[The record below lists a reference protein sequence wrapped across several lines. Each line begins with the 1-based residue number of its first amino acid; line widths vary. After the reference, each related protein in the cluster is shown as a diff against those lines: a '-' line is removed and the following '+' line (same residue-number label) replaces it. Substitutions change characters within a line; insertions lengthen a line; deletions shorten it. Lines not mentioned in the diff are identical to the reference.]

1 MRIYVYSGSC
11 PAYWN
16 PPVDSHSGFR
26 KPDSQYTSGLL
37 EKPASALTAKS
48 VIWNKNSGPV
58 FSKVWTISNCFHR
71 SSLNINFCISQ
82 ELWSK
87 KNVKPISCPAE
98 STNLIFQKLKCNPI
112 SGETVPLK
120 TFGLFLSS
128 LAWREPQVAVV
139 GAGSPGRS
147 YQTETKTTQNI
158 KRS

>member
-1 MRIYVYSGSC
+1 MRMNLYSGSC

-16 PPVDSHSGFR
+16 PPVDSRSSFR

-48 VIWNKNSGPV
+48 VSRKKNSGTA
-58 FSKVWTISNCFHR
+58 FSKVCTISNCFHR
-71 SSLNINFCISQ
+71 SSLNINFWISQ

-87 KNVKPISCPAE
+87 KNVKTMSGPAE
-98 STNLIFQKLKCNPI
+98 STNFIFQRLKCNPI
-112 SGETVPLK
+112 SGETGPLK

-147 YQTETKTTQNI
+147 YRTETQTTQNI